1 MASNNIKGLTVEIG
15 GDVSKLTDA
24 LKSTDAKIKN
34 SSSELRE
41 LDKLLK
47 LDPTNT
53 ELLAQ
58 KQQVLSESIDA
69 TKSRLERL
77 RTAQEQAEPRLQNY
91 DKWKQKN
98 DDISG
103 SIEKAEKAL
112 LKLREQQEAVADAD
126 GADSTQYKVLSA
138 QITDAEAKLK
148 ALRKEQKSWF
158 DECGRPV
165 SPESYRALQRE
176 IASTEQK
183 LQGLVQQSDDTAKS
197 TKDLEKTADGAAD
210 SVEDMG
216 KSAEKAGNQINDS
229 AKQADDAAKK
239 TADLAEENEKLKES
253 YDDAKESAKKAGI
266 ELGALVTAGS
276 AIVGAGIA
284 AATSYEDAM
293 ASLQIQTGASDAEM
307 RAYEDTIG
315 AVFRS
320 GLGEDL
326 DDISTTMATIAQTT
340 RETDPS
346 KLKALAENALTLRD
360 SFGFETAEQMRAVD
374 MLMTQFGISSESA
387 YNLIAQGAQN
397 GLNRNGDLMDVI
409 NEYSVHYRQLGYTA
423 DEFFGS
429 LINGAESG
437 TFSVDKLGDAMKEFG
452 IRAKDTS
459 TTTTEAYESLGLDAD
474 IMREKIAAGG
484 ETAKSASE
492 TILTALLGVDDQVLQ
507 NQIGVSLFGTMWEDL
522 GVDAIRALTNV
533 DSSLDATKSTMQD
546 IKDIK
551 YNTTATQWKQLGR
564 IAQRDLIA
572 PLGEKLLP
580 MAKKLLSYCIT
591 NGDKILSLIKRIG
604 PILASML
611 VGSKI
616 SKMTDATVKLVQS
629 FKKLKTATDL
639 ANTSMAAT
647 PVGAIGA
654 AAGAVIGIIGELV
667 AAAQEEEEMQER
679 LSEAYRN
686 AADAA
691 IAAQQE
697 RADAA
702 HLIDEEYDGYRDL
715 MKELDAIVDANG
727 KIKTGYEERAA
738 FITGKLSEAAGI
750 EIEITD
756 GVIQK
761 YSELSNMLDTI
772 LIKKQAEALLTSQ
785 QGDYQTAKSAIGS
798 TETDEDGNYIAG
810 SQAAYEAANNEYQ
823 NAVKTVEAYDRGM
836 RYFKNRID
844 VLDTLLASGAIDN
857 NTYTYRQQQI
867 AIDRRI
873 FEDKYKDYDYVFDTA
888 KLDQKKQ
895 IADDARLAYDAYIAV
910 IDNYENLQTA
920 VWSEDTD
927 AMRDAIVDASNAQMK
942 AGKASLASL
951 KQQRDN
957 AIESYNTYL
966 EWSRREESSVS
977 PADIAEKRNQALQAA
992 LEVHQQ
998 MLNESTQHTEEE
1010 LEASKLEIETA
1021 LSEIG
1026 GLTDKQISTI
1036 LRLMETGGFDAGKF
1050 FGEGIIAGMSST
1062 ETKIFEAGGR
1072 LGNAGMAGYNL
1083 TMEIASPS
1091 KRARRSGRF
1100 TGLGVALGLEDEV
1113 ETVAGKAVLLADAIA
1128 AELDGDL
1135 PMHAVTIAQGGYF
1148 KRGDSID
1155 SLGESVSIEAVFA
1168 RLDAILTAV
1177 REIDPC
1183 MVLDDGT
1190 IVAKTA
1196 EKTNDALGII
1206 ATRERRGRF

>member
-1 MASNNIKGLTVEIG
+1 MASNNIKGLTVEIS
-15 GDVSKLTDA
+15 GDSTKLTEA
-24 LKSTDAKIKN
+24 LKPINSAAKK
-34 SSSELRE
+34 SAAELKEINRG
-41 LDKLLK
+41 LK
-47 LDPTNT
+47 FDPSNT
-53 ELLAQ
+53 TLLAQ
-58 KQQVLSESIDA
+58 KQKVLAEAIGTSKDKLKLLQEA
-69 TKSRLERL
+69 EKS
-77 RTAQEQAEPRLQNY
+77 AQEQFARGE
-91 DKWKQKN
+91 
-98 DDISG
+98 IG
-103 SIEKAEKAL
+103 E
-112 LKLREQQEAVADAD
+112 EQM
-126 GADSTQYKVLSA
+126 
-138 QITDAEAKLK
+138 
-148 ALRKEQKSWF
+148 
-158 DECGRPV
+158 
-165 SPESYRALQRE
+165 RALQRE
-176 IASTEQK
+176 VIAAENDLKKLESQYASLGSEAKKAGSELERSGDDIAKVGLASEDASGKVSSFGDILKGSLAANVITDGLRAIKNGINSIASDTIAAGSTAETAMAKLSTIADTEK
-183 LQGLVQQSDDTAKS
+183 LPLKDLQSQIIELSNNTGESVADLAESVYSAISGGVDTADAVSVAGKATQLASGGFTS
-197 TKDLEKTADGAAD
+197 TATAIDVLTTA
-210 SVEDMG
+210 
-216 KSAEKAGNQINDS
+216 INAYGLS
-229 AKQADDAAKK
+229 TDDAAKLSDYLLTTQNLGK
-239 TADLAEENEKLKES
+239 TTVDELAGAMGKVIPLASAYGVQMDNLSSAYAIMTANGIATTESTTYLKSMLKELGDSGSTVSAVLAEQTGKSFAELNAEGMSLGDILAILGDSVDGDTGKFNELWSSSE
-253 YDDAKESAKKAGI
+253 AGI
-266 ELGALVTAGS
+266 GALSILGTGTERYTEVLNAMRDSAGATETAYTTMTDTFEHKSETLKNTLKNLEIEGFDGFKQSFKGAMDAINKELQSDKTKNAVKKLGKSIGTLTTNISKVASKVLPKLADALSFVVKNAGKLAISVGSAVVAIKGFKIASTATSFVKSLTTAFRGFSDAVAANPVGLAVTA
-276 AIVGAGIA
+276 I
-284 AATSYEDAM
+284 
-293 ASLQIQTGASDAEM
+293 
-307 RAYEDTIG
+307 
-315 AVFRS
+315 S
-320 GLGEDL
+320 GL
-326 DDISTTMATIAQTT
+326 ISIFT
-340 RETDPS
+340 
-346 KLKALAENALTLRD
+346 
-360 SFGFETAEQMRAVD
+360 
-374 MLMTQFGISSESA
+374 
-387 YNLIAQGAQN
+387 
-397 GLNRNGDLMDVI
+397 
-409 NEYSVHYRQLGYTA
+409 
-423 DEFFGS
+423 
-429 LINGAESG
+429 
-437 TFSVDKLGDAMKEFG
+437 
-452 IRAKDTS
+452 
-459 TTTTEAYESLGLDAD
+459 
-474 IMREKIAAGG
+474 
-484 ETAKSASE
+484 
-492 TILTALLGVDDQVLQ
+492 
-507 NQIGVSLFGTMWEDL
+507 
-522 GVDAIRALTNV
+522 
-533 DSSLDATKSTMQD
+533 SLDAAIDTD
-546 IKDIK
+546 
-551 YNTTATQWKQLGR
+551 R
-564 IAQRDLIA
+564 
-572 PLGEKLLP
+572 EKL
-580 MAKKLLSYCIT
+580 
-591 NGDKILSLIKRIG
+591 D
-604 PILASML
+604 
-611 VGSKI
+611 
-616 SKMTDATVKLVQS
+616 
-629 FKKLKTATDL
+629 
-639 ANTSMAAT
+639 
-647 PVGAIGA
+647 
-654 AAGAVIGIIGELV
+654 
-667 AAAQEEEEMQER
+667 R
-679 LSEAYRN
+679 LSDAYQD

-715 MKELDAIVDANG
+715 MKELDGIVDANG

-810 SQAAYEAANNEYQ
+810 SQAAYEAANAEYQ

-844 VLDTLLASGAIDN
+844 VLNTLLASGAIDN

-873 FEDKYKDYDYVFDTA
+873 FEDKYKDYDYVFDPA

-1072 LGNAGMAGYNL
+1072 LGNAGMAGYNR

-1113 ETVAGKAVLLADAIA
+1113 ETVTGKAVLLADAIA

-1155 SLGESVSIEAVFA
+1155 SLGVSVSIEAVFA

>member
-1 MASNNIKGLTVEIG
+1 MASNNIKGLTVEIS
-15 GDVSKLTDA
+15 GDSTKLTEA
-24 LKSTDAKIKN
+24 LKPINSAAKK
-34 SSSELRE
+34 SAAELKEINRG
-41 LDKLLK
+41 LK
-47 LDPTNT
+47 FDPSNT
-53 ELLAQ
+53 TLLAQ
-58 KQQVLSESIDA
+58 KQKVLAEAIGTSKDKLKLLQEA
-69 TKSRLERL
+69 EKS
-77 RTAQEQAEPRLQNY
+77 AQEQFARGE
-91 DKWKQKN
+91 
-98 DDISG
+98 IG
-103 SIEKAEKAL
+103 E
-112 LKLREQQEAVADAD
+112 EQM
-126 GADSTQYKVLSA
+126 
-138 QITDAEAKLK
+138 
-148 ALRKEQKSWF
+148 
-158 DECGRPV
+158 
-165 SPESYRALQRE
+165 RALQRE
-176 IASTEQK
+176 VIAAENDLKKLESQYASLGSEAKKAGSELERSGDDIAKVGLASEDASGKVSSFGDILKGSLAANVITDGLRAIKNGINSIASDTIAAGSTAETAMAKLSTIADTEK
-183 LQGLVQQSDDTAKS
+183 LPLKDLQSQIIELSNNTGESVADLAESVYSAISGGVDTADAVSVVGKATQLASGGFTS
-197 TKDLEKTADGAAD
+197 TATAIDVLTTA
-210 SVEDMG
+210 
-216 KSAEKAGNQINDS
+216 INAYGLS
-229 AKQADDAAKK
+229 TDDAAKLSDYLLTTQNLGK
-239 TADLAEENEKLKES
+239 TTVDELAGAMGKVIPLASAYGVQMDNLSSAYAIMTANGIATTESTTYLKSMLKELGDSGSTVSAVLAEQTGKSFAELNAEGMSLGDILAILGDSVDGDTGKFNELWSSSE
-253 YDDAKESAKKAGI
+253 AGI
-266 ELGALVTAGS
+266 GALSILGTGTERYTEVLNAMRDSAGATETAYTTMTDTFEHKSETLKNTLKNLEIEGFDGFKQSFKGAMDAINKELQSDKTKNAVKKLGKSIGTLTTNISKVASKVLPKLADALSFVVKNAGKLAISVGSAVVAIKGFKIASTATSFVKSLTTAFRGFSDAVAANPVGLAVTA
-276 AIVGAGIA
+276 I
-284 AATSYEDAM
+284 
-293 ASLQIQTGASDAEM
+293 
-307 RAYEDTIG
+307 
-315 AVFRS
+315 S
-320 GLGEDL
+320 GL
-326 DDISTTMATIAQTT
+326 ISIFT
-340 RETDPS
+340 
-346 KLKALAENALTLRD
+346 
-360 SFGFETAEQMRAVD
+360 
-374 MLMTQFGISSESA
+374 
-387 YNLIAQGAQN
+387 
-397 GLNRNGDLMDVI
+397 
-409 NEYSVHYRQLGYTA
+409 
-423 DEFFGS
+423 
-429 LINGAESG
+429 
-437 TFSVDKLGDAMKEFG
+437 
-452 IRAKDTS
+452 
-459 TTTTEAYESLGLDAD
+459 
-474 IMREKIAAGG
+474 
-484 ETAKSASE
+484 
-492 TILTALLGVDDQVLQ
+492 
-507 NQIGVSLFGTMWEDL
+507 
-522 GVDAIRALTNV
+522 
-533 DSSLDATKSTMQD
+533 SLDAAIDTD
-546 IKDIK
+546 
-551 YNTTATQWKQLGR
+551 R
-564 IAQRDLIA
+564 
-572 PLGEKLLP
+572 EKL
-580 MAKKLLSYCIT
+580 
-591 NGDKILSLIKRIG
+591 D
-604 PILASML
+604 
-611 VGSKI
+611 
-616 SKMTDATVKLVQS
+616 
-629 FKKLKTATDL
+629 
-639 ANTSMAAT
+639 
-647 PVGAIGA
+647 
-654 AAGAVIGIIGELV
+654 
-667 AAAQEEEEMQER
+667 R
-679 LSEAYRN
+679 LSDAYQD

-715 MKELDAIVDANG
+715 MKELDGIVDANG

-810 SQAAYEAANNEYQ
+810 SQAAYEAANAEYQ

-844 VLDTLLASGAIDN
+844 VLNTLLASGAIDN

-873 FEDKYKDYDYVFDTA
+873 FEDKYKDYDYVFDPA

-1072 LGNAGMAGYNL
+1072 LGNAGMAGYNR

-1113 ETVAGKAVLLADAIA
+1113 ETVTGKAVLLADAIA

-1155 SLGESVSIEAVFA
+1155 SLGVSVSIEAVFA

>member
-1 MASNNIKGLTVEIG
+1 MASNNIKGLTVEIN
-15 GDVSKLTDA
+15 GDVTKLTKA
-24 LKSTDAKIKN
+24 LKPVDNAAQRSAT
-34 SSSELRE
+34 ELKE
-41 LDKLLK
+41 INKALK
-47 LDPTNT
+47 FDPSNT
-53 ELLAQ
+53 VLLAQ
-58 KQQVLSESIDA
+58 KQDVLAESISTAKQKLD
-69 TKSRLERL
+69 LL
-77 RTAQEQAEPRLQNY
+77 RSAQESAQEQFARGE
-91 DKWKQKN
+91 
-98 DDISG
+98 IG
-103 SIEKAEKAL
+103 EEKM
-112 LKLREQQEAVADAD
+112 
-126 GADSTQYKVLSA
+126 
-138 QITDAEAKLK
+138 
-148 ALRKEQKSWF
+148 
-158 DECGRPV
+158 
-165 SPESYRALQRE
+165 RALQRE
-176 IASTEQK
+176 VISAENKVKSLSDQYAELKDSSDRAGKKVEDSAKEIEQVGDAASDSSGKVASFGEILKGSLAANLIADGLREVRDGIREIAAETVQAGSEAESAIAKVATIADTNVVSLDQLQEQI
-183 LQGLVQQSDDTAKS
+183 LALS
-197 TKDLEKTADGAAD
+197 TKT
-210 SVEDMG
+210 G
-216 KSAEKAGNQINDS
+216 KSAAEISESVYSAISGGVDTANAVAVVEKATKLAAGGFTDTSTAIDVLTTAINAYGLS
-229 AKQADDAAKK
+229 TDDAAKLSDYLLTTQNLGK
-239 TADLAEENEKLKES
+239 TTVDDLAASMGKVIPLASAYGMQMDNLSTAYAIMTANGIATSESTTYLKSMLKELGDS
-253 YDDAKESAKKAGI
+253 GSTVSAVLAEQTGKSFAELNAEGMSLGDILAILGDSVDGDTGKFNELWSSSEAGI
-266 ELGALVTAGS
+266 GALSLLSTGTERYSDVLGAMRDSTGATETAYTTMTDTFEHKSETLQNTLKNLEIEGFDGFKQSFKGAMDAINKELQSDKTKNAVKKLGKSIGTLTTNISKVASKVLPKLADALSFVVKNAGKLAISVGSAVVAIKGFKIASTATSFVKSLTTAFRGFSDAVAANPVGLAVTA
-276 AIVGAGIA
+276 I
-284 AATSYEDAM
+284 
-293 ASLQIQTGASDAEM
+293 
-307 RAYEDTIG
+307 
-315 AVFRS
+315 S
-320 GLGEDL
+320 GL
-326 DDISTTMATIAQTT
+326 ISIFT
-340 RETDPS
+340 
-346 KLKALAENALTLRD
+346 
-360 SFGFETAEQMRAVD
+360 
-374 MLMTQFGISSESA
+374 
-387 YNLIAQGAQN
+387 
-397 GLNRNGDLMDVI
+397 
-409 NEYSVHYRQLGYTA
+409 
-423 DEFFGS
+423 
-429 LINGAESG
+429 
-437 TFSVDKLGDAMKEFG
+437 
-452 IRAKDTS
+452 
-459 TTTTEAYESLGLDAD
+459 
-474 IMREKIAAGG
+474 
-484 ETAKSASE
+484 
-492 TILTALLGVDDQVLQ
+492 
-507 NQIGVSLFGTMWEDL
+507 
-522 GVDAIRALTNV
+522 
-533 DSSLDATKSTMQD
+533 SLDAAIDTD
-546 IKDIK
+546 
-551 YNTTATQWKQLGR
+551 R
-564 IAQRDLIA
+564 
-572 PLGEKLLP
+572 EKL
-580 MAKKLLSYCIT
+580 
-591 NGDKILSLIKRIG
+591 D
-604 PILASML
+604 
-611 VGSKI
+611 
-616 SKMTDATVKLVQS
+616 
-629 FKKLKTATDL
+629 
-639 ANTSMAAT
+639 
-647 PVGAIGA
+647 
-654 AAGAVIGIIGELV
+654 
-667 AAAQEEEEMQER
+667 R
-679 LSEAYRN
+679 LSDAYQD

-691 IAAQQE
+691 IDAQQE

-715 MKELDAIVDANG
+715 MKELDGIVDANG

-1010 LEASKLEIETA
+1010 LEASKLETETV

-1072 LGNAGMAGYNL
+1072 LGNAGMAGYNR

-1113 ETVAGKAVLLADAIA
+1113 ETVTGKAARLADAIA
-1128 AELDGDL
+1128 AELGGNL
-1135 PMHAVTIAQGGYF
+1135 PMHAVAIAQGGYF
-1148 KRGDSID
+1148 KRGESID
-1155 SLGESVSIEAVFA
+1155 SLGVSVSIDAVFA

-1196 EKTNDALGII
+1196 GKTNDALGII
-1206 ATRERRGRF
+1206 ATRERRGRL